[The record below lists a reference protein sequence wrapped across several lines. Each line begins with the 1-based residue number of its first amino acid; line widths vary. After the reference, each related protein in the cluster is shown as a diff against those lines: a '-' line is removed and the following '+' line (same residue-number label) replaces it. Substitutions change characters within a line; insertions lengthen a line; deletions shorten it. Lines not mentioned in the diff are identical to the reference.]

1 MKKFLAVLLAV
12 AMVMSLIPTM
22 AFADEGQSYLRIEGI
37 AGSSDRTE
45 NQLNII
51 ASIAANDVVT
61 IDFRPVGE
69 QTYGSGIFDVRTHDG
84 VTKLFYAQPDDDG
97 WNVHEQSANAGIVAM
112 ETVSFVDLGD
122 GWYRA
127 SFKVTVAQTE
137 GLHIAFG
144 YNTVEIDNLTVGT
157 KTCSFDEANVVEFA
171 EQNAA
176 SLKFDDGTEF
186 AIEQSVN
193 GFDWVASLVEITPPA
208 PSYLQIKALEDF
220 PSRPE
225 HQLKIA
231 APIAAGESVTF
242 DFRPVMADGVGNDD
256 GIFDV
261 RSFSGTKLFY
271 AKPEIEGD
279 TITEWDAHEQEGE
292 SKNNGTVDMTS
303 VSFEALEDGWFRAT
317 FKFTKEQTDG
327 FYVALGY
334 YTVEVDNLTV
344 GTKTCSFDEAN
355 VVEFAEK
362 NAASL
367 KFDDGTE
374 FSIARATNGFDWVAS
389 LAPVAEDD
397 ANTIPAY
404 VGELNSSDVR
414 SGIELTES
422 LATGDVLSFFVK
434 VVPGAEQD
442 LNAIMAGLKL
452 YVRGTIDS
460 GNKAYYIVGGEVTD
474 KQAYG
479 SKLKDYA
486 VDCGD
491 GWYYV
496 EVSIPAEDVYFLN
509 LNAEDVSGAK
519 LGEGCMYADI
529 CVNGT
534 PITSDVKGYSSKEV
548 LTATQIEVIAIPEP
562 VVMVTPEVTVEN
574 ATVVIKDAEG
584 NPVEADVE
592 AGAVVTVEVTPAEG
606 YEVVSVTVN
615 GEAYEAGTEI
625 TVEDALEIAVVTA
638 EIELDETEDDETED
652 VEPTGAISAVV
663 VAIAAVIGGAVVLK
677 KREF

>member
-12 AMVMSLIPTM
+12 AMVISLVPM
-22 AFADEGQSYLRIEGI
+22 VAFADAPAGDVKITIVTPKDGGGDRFQFSTNI
-37 AGSSDRTE
+37 AVEAGDEVKIVLNASGLSDGALSSDTQYIRG
-45 NQLNII
+45 
-51 ASIAANDVVT
+51 V
-61 IDFRPVGE
+61 
-69 QTYGSGIFDVRTHDG
+69 SGLSKQG
-84 VTKLFYAQPDDDG
+84 A
-97 WNVHEQSANAGIVAM
+97 
-112 ETVSFVDLGD
+112 TVVDLGD
-122 GWYRA
+122 GW
-127 SFKVTVAQTE
+127 
-137 GLHIAFG
+137 
-144 YNTVEIDNLTVGT
+144 VELSIT
-157 KTCSFDEANVVEFA
+157 
-171 EQNAA
+171 AA
-176 SLKFDDGTEF
+176 SATSQLAFTLYGGSYGADEYILVKNISVDDEVYSFTSQDDVDAVGFTEYSQPEELSF
-186 AIEQSVN
+186 A
-193 GFDWVASLVEITPPA
+193 FVAPA
-208 PSYLQIKALEDF
+208 ADDTDPSYLQIKALEDF

-362 NAASL
+362 NGASL

-397 ANTIPAY
+397 ANTVPAY

-460 GNKAYYIVGGEVTD
+460 DNKAYYIVGGDVTD

-479 SKLKDYA
+479 SRLKECA

-534 PITSDVKGYSSKEV
+534 PITSDIKGYSSKEV

-584 NPVEADVE
+584 NAVEADVE
-592 AGAVVTVEVTPAEG
+592 AGTVVTVEVTPAEG

-625 TVEDALEIAVVTA
+625 TVEDTLEIAVVTA

>member
-97 WNVHEQSANAGIVAM
+97 WNVHEQSANEGIVAM

-157 KTCSFDEANVVEFA
+157 KTCSFDEANVVEFE

-208 PSYLQIKALEDF
+208 PSYLHVEALEDY
-220 PSRPE
+220 PDRPE
-225 HQLKIA
+225 NQLNVVA
-231 APIAAGESVTF
+231 SIAAGDEVAF
-242 DFRPVMADGVGNDD
+242 DFRPIGDATNDG

-261 RSFSGTKLFY
+261 RTHDGARKLFY
-271 AKPEIEGD
+271 AKPSSSTPG
-279 TITEWDAHEQEGE
+279 TWSVNEQVGE
-292 SKNNGTVDMTS
+292 AKNNGTVDMETVS
-303 VSFEALEDGWFRAT
+303 FTALNDGWYRVSFEVTVALEEGLHIAF
-317 FKFTKEQTDG
+317 
-327 FYVALGY
+327 GY
-334 YTVEVDNLTV
+334 YAVEVDNLTI
-344 GTKTCSFDEAN
+344 GAKNCSFDEEN
-355 VVEFAEK
+355 VVEFRE

-374 FSIARATNGFDWVAS
+374 FTIERSVNGYDWVAS
-389 LAPVAEDD
+389 LAPAAEGD
-397 ANTIPAY
+397 TIPAY

-460 GNKAYYIVGGEVTD
+460 DNKAYYIVGGDVTD

-479 SKLKDYA
+479 SRLKECA